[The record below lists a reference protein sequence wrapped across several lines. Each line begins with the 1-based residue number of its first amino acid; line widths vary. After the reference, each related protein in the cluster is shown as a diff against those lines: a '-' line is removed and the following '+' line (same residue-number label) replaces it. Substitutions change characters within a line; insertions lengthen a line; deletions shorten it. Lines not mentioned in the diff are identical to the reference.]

1 VRKHDF
7 AAFVAKCPSVKK
19 KNQPFTHIRKRRID
33 IDLQELDSILDTAVE
48 KPLTETEANKIKTAL
63 HILVERLTPQQRTTE
78 KIAKVLE
85 SIMPAHAEESSSP
98 RPGHGRN
105 GAAAFTS
112 AHKVEVLHSEL
123 KSGCIC
129 PECQK
134 GKVYQQQERKTLLRF
149 AGQSPIQA
157 TVYEVER
164 MRCNLCGEV
173 FTAPPPEG
181 VGSEK
186 YDETVPAMVA
196 QLKYGSGMPFNRIED
211 LQKKL
216 GVPLPASTQW
226 ELVRDAAEL
235 MKPVHNALIE
245 QAAQAQVFHNDDT
258 GMRVLTLERPEDDTR
273 TGTFTSGVVSAG
285 GGPEV
290 ALYFT
295 GIQHAGE
302 NLRDVLEHRSKE
314 ATAPPMLMCDALSRN
329 VPKSDGADSF
339 AVILGNCLSH
349 GRRYFVDVAENF
361 PAECRFVL
369 ETLGEVYG
377 NDKQARERG
386 LNQEERLALHTELS
400 APLMEKLKAW
410 IMTQFEEKRTE
421 PNSGLG
427 QAMKYMLK
435 HWSPLTLFLRK
446 AGAPLDNNI
455 CERALKKAVLHRKNA
470 LFYRT
475 MNGAQVGDLYMSLI
489 HTCELNGANPFDY
502 MTELQRHAE
511 ELRKDP
517 AAWMPWN
524 YREAL
529 TKAQSP
535 PPDS

>member
-1 VRKHDF
+1 M
-7 AAFVAKCPSVKK
+7 KK
-19 KNQPFTHIRKRRID
+19 KNRAFKQIRRRRID
-33 IDLQELDSILDTAVE
+33 IDLPELDNILDTAVE
-48 KPLTETEANKIKTAL
+48 KPITETDANKVKTAL
-63 HILVERLTPQQRTTE
+63 HVLVDRLTPQPRTTE
-78 KIAKVLE
+78 KIAQVLGE
-85 SIMPAHAEESSSP
+85 STTPVSVEESKSP
-98 RPGHGRN
+98 MPGHGRN

-112 AHKVEVLHSEL
+112 ARKVEIPHSEL
-123 KSGCIC
+123 TPGCIC
-129 PECQK
+129 PGCQK
-134 GKVYQQQERKTLLRF
+134 GKVYQQKERKTFLRF
-149 AGQSPIQA
+149 AAQSPIQA

-164 MRCNLCGEV
+164 YRCNLCGEV
-173 FTAPPPEG
+173 FTAETPED
-181 VGSEK
+181 VGPEK
-186 YDETVPAMVA
+186 YDETVPSMVA

-235 MKPVHNALIE
+235 IKPAHVALIE
-245 QAAQAQVFHNDDT
+245 QAAQAQVLHNDDT
-258 GMRVLTLERPEDDTR
+258 GMRVLTLERPDDDTR

-285 GGPEV
+285 GGPQV

-302 NLRDVLEHRSKE
+302 NLRDVLVHRSKE
-314 ATAPPMLMCDALSRN
+314 AKAPPMLMCDALSRN
-329 VPKSDGADSF
+329 IPKFDGPDSI
-339 AVILGNCLSH
+339 AVILANCLSH
-349 GRRYFVDVAENF
+349 GRRHFVDVADNF
-361 PAECRFVL
+361 PDECRFVL
-369 ETLGEVYG
+369 ETLGEVYK
-377 NDKQARERG
+377 NDKQAREQG
-386 LNQEERLALHTELS
+386 LNPEERLTLHKHLS
-400 APLMEKLKAW
+400 EPLMEKLKTW
-410 IMTQFEEKRTE
+410 IKAQLDEKRTE

-475 MNGAQVGDLYMSLI
+475 MNGAQVGDLFMSLI
-489 HTCELNGANPFDY
+489 QTCQLNDVNPFNY

-517 AAWMPWN
+517 TAWMPWN
-524 YREAL
+524 YRETL
-529 TKAQSP
+529 TNANGP